1 MTDNEWITERAARA
15 HELMLDMDV
24 AAKYIAHSPEAYR
37 LETGTEAPYRLSDRV
52 MLAMW
57 ETETSSSSTDN

>member
-1 MTDNEWITERAARA
+1 MTDTEWISTRAARA
-15 HELMLDMDV
+15 HELMADMDV

-37 LETGTEAPYRLSDRV
+37 LETGVEAPHLLADRV

-57 ETETSSSSTDN
+57 ETEPTPNKR